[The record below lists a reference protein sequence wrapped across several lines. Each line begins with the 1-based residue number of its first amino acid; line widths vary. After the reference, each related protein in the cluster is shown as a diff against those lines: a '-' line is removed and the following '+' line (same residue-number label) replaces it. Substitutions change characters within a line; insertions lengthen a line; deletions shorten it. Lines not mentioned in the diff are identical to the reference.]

1 MPSEI
6 FEVDQPEQGAGTA
19 SLFHRAMASHRQS
32 SFTGGKS
39 GAFMYFSGDRRFIV
53 KQITKAEHTVLL
65 SFLDDYV
72 AHMERLRDP
81 TTGRVNS
88 LLLRFVQ

>member
-1 MPSEI
+1 MS
-6 FEVDQPEQGAGTA
+6 
-19 SLFHRAMASHRQS
+19 SHRLS

-72 AHMERLRDP
+72 THMKQQHDP
-81 TTGRVNS
+81 ATGRVNS